1 MRLRRSVLAL
11 LALTVSASAVACSAD
26 GSDDEGGGGS
36 TPGDVTAG
44 GMLVFASNV
53 EPDCLDPGTSAF
65 DITAVVGRHLF
76 DTLLWQAPDGEIG
89 AGLAET
95 WAVSDDATQYTFHL
109 RDGVTFSDGT
119 PLDAAAVKATFD
131 RIVDP
136 KTGSQYAS
144 GLLGPYAGS
153 KVVDDLTVEVDF
165 ERSYAPFLQAA
176 SQAFLGIL
184 SPTAIADGKNP
195 CTEPVGS
202 GPFTLGEFT
211 PQDQVV
217 LERRD
222 DYDWAPADEEHQ
234 GPANLDEVVFRV
246 VPEDEVRV
254 GLLRNGEVDAIGV
267 VPPLEIGPLEDEGYA
282 VERAEAPGAPYAMY
296 LNTSRAPWTDVDLRR
311 AVQAGVDLDSIVS
324 SVFDDRYPRAW
335 GPVSPQTPG
344 YDDSVEGTWGG
355 DPELATSLIED
366 AGYAKGSDG
375 FYEKDG
381 QRLTLELAYFS
392 GDREQR
398 NEIVTLVQSQLKDV
412 GIDLQLIPEAQ
423 AGDALAD
430 NSYDAGEFSFV
441 SGDPDILST
450 LFSSA
455 NVGKDGNPGSNMSA
469 VQDPQIDADL
479 AAGVSSTDP
488 DARAAAY
495 AAVQERV
502 VDQAY
507 AIPIYVPSYYIATA
521 DGVGGVEFGPQ
532 SDVRFF
538 GAYRKD

>member
-1 MRLRRSVLAL
+1 MRLHRPVLAL
-11 LALTVSASAVACSAD
+11 LALVVSTSAVACSSGDA
-26 GSDDEGGGGS
+26 DDEKKGGS
-36 TPGDVTAG
+36 APGDVTAG
-44 GMLVFASNV
+44 GTLVFASDV

-65 DITAVVGRHLF
+65 DITAVVGSHLF

-95 WAVSDDATQYTFHL
+95 WEVNDDASQYTFHL
-109 RDGVTFSDGT
+109 REGVTFSDGT

-136 KTGSQYAS
+136 TTGSQYAS

-153 KVVDDLTVEVDF
+153 KVIDDLTVEVDF
-165 ERSYAPFLQAA
+165 DSGYAPFLQAA
-176 SQAFLGIL
+176 TQGFLGIL

-211 PQDQVV
+211 PQDRIV
-217 LERRD
+217 LDRRD
-222 DYDWAPADEEHQ
+222 DYDWAPADEPHQ

-267 VPPLEIGPLEDEGYA
+267 VPPLEVGPLEDEGYA
-282 VERAEAPGAPYAMY
+282 VERAEAPGAPYVMY

-311 AVQAGVDLDSIVS
+311 AVQAAVDLDSIVS

-335 GPVSPQTPG
+335 GPLSPQTPG
-344 YDDSVEGTWGG
+344 YDASVEGTWGG
-355 DPELATSLIED
+355 DPELATSLIE
-366 AGYAKGSDG
+366 GVGWTKGSDG

-381 QRLTLELAYFS
+381 EPLTLELAYFS

-423 AGDALAD
+423 AGDALAG

-455 NVGKDGNPGSNMSA
+455 NVGKDGNPGSNMAA
-469 VQDPQIDADL
+469 VRDPEIDADL
-479 AAGVSSTDP
+479 ATGVSSTDP

-507 AIPIYVPSYYIATA
+507 AIPIYVPSYYVATA

-538 GAYRKD
+538 GAYRTD